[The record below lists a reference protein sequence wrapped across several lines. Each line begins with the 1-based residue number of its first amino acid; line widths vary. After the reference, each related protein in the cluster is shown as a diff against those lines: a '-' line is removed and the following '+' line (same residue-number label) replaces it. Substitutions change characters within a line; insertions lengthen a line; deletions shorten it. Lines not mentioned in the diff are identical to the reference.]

1 MNNKNLQRI
10 AIFFPLLLMIVWV
23 VKLYLYGILGVNVR
37 LKIVGYDPR
46 NLLSGYYLRYIID
59 YGVNDIC
66 SLSAPTTNKNS
77 YYHLQSR
84 IKHNT
89 KCVCLDPPQSNGI
102 STKVSKVFWV
112 GDSCADKPDN
122 CSVYLEGQCSF
133 GRFEA
138 IPDKYYFP
146 EVLKKQLNTVPE
158 NANIVVNIFRGKG
171 QVKGI
176 EVNGIN
182 IFDYVS
188 TKDKTKDK

>member
-1 MNNKNLQRI
+1 MNKKILQNI
-10 AIFFPLLLMIVWV
+10 AIFFPLLLMIGWV

-46 NLLSGYYLRYIID
+46 NLLSGYYLRYNID
-59 YGVNDIC
+59 YGMNNIC
-66 SLSAPTTNKNS
+66 LWSASNNNL
-77 YYHLQSR
+77 HHNLQLK

-89 KCVCLDPPQSNGI
+89 KCVCLDPPQPNGM

-133 GRFEA
+133 EGFKA
-138 IPDKYYFP
+138 IPEKYYFP

-158 NANIVVNIFRGKG
+158 NANIVVNIFR
-171 QVKGI
+171 
-176 EVNGIN
+176 
-182 IFDYVS
+182 
-188 TKDKTKDK
+188 